1 MFASQERNAELKRKK
16 QQQIAEEE
24 EKKRLASEV
33 EKRKNQM
40 ILEEIR
46 DKELEQAKALLEDVG
61 KQRKRKIKK
70 SFLDGV
76 SLNLVLCYLYVAGM
90 SIC

>member
-1 MFASQERNAELKRKK
+1 MCASKERSAELKRKK

-24 EKKRLASEV
+24 EKRRLASEI
-33 EKRKNQM
+33 EKRKTQM

-61 KQRKRKIKK
+61 KRGKKKIRK
-70 SFLDGV
+70 SVLDGV
-76 SLNLVLCYLYVAGM
+76 S
-90 SIC
+90 